1 MTIQSHL
8 DSLNEQHS
16 HLEHEIDE
24 ECHRPQPDSL
34 KLTALK
40 REKLR
45 VKEEITRLKH

>member
-8 DSLNEQHS
+8 ESLNEQHT

-24 ECHRPQPDSL
+24 ENHRPQPDSL
-34 KLTALK
+34 RLSALK

-45 VKEEITRLKH
+45 IKEEITKLEH

>member
-8 DSLNEQHS
+8 ESLNEQHT

-24 ECHRPQPDSL
+24 EHHRPQPDSIRL
-34 KLTALK
+34 SQLK

-45 VKEEITRLKH
+45 IKEEIDRLEH

>member
-8 DSLNEQHS
+8 ESLSEQHT
-16 HLEHEIDE
+16 HLEHEIE
-24 ECHRPQPDSL
+24 EETHRPQPDSL

-45 VKEEITRLKH
+45 VKEEIQRLDH